1 MTNTVAAILFALIA
15 GAVGLD
21 LYMGWGATLAV
32 VRAGYVF
39 LDWIMFWR

>member
-15 GAVGLD
+15 GAIGLD
-21 LYMGWGATLAV
+21 LYMDWGATLAV
-32 VRAGYVF
+32 IRAAYAF